1 MPLVDSL
8 EVSIY
13 HKGGLMEKGRIIN
26 LCGGVYKVL
35 MENGEIESLK
45 ARGKLRSE
53 KTYQVNTKSLSKKK
67 DVQFVKNS
75 PKVGDI
81 VLIDNN
87 MIDSY
92 LPRKNE
98 MIRPDISNVDQILLV
113 FAAKE
118 PDFSFYLLDLF
129 IVNILKEKIK
139 PLITISKIDKL
150 TKEELDDLKSKMS
163 YYEKLGYDVLY
174 VNSLNKE
181 GIEDLKEHL
190 KGKITVLSGQTGAG
204 KSTLINAILPEFS
217 LRTQEISKSLGRGKH
232 TTRETNLYMYED
244 GFIGDTPG
252 FSKLDLS
259 SIDKDDIKDL
269 FEEFK
274 DYKCFFKDCNHKE
287 NIKGCQIHEAANNG
301 SILKSRYESYL
312 KMYQL
317 KENK

>member
-1 MPLVDSL
+1 
-8 EVSIY
+8 
-13 HKGGLMEKGRIIN
+13 MEKGRVIN

-35 MENGEIESLK
+35 LEDGNILSLK

-67 DVQFVKNS
+67 DIQYIKNS

-81 VLIDNN
+81 VNICND
-87 MIDSY
+87 MIESY
-92 LPRKNE
+92 DKRKNE
-98 MIRPDISNVDQILLV
+98 MIRPDIANVDQILIV

-129 IVNILKEKIK
+129 IVNIIKQKIK
-139 PLITISKIDKL
+139 PLIVISKIDKL
-150 TKEELDDLKSKMS
+150 TNEELTDLKSKMQ
-163 YYEKLGYDVLY
+163 YYVNLGYDVLY
-174 VNSLNKE
+174 VNSINKE
-181 GIEDLKEHL
+181 GIDDLKNHL

-204 KSTLINAILPEFS
+204 KSTLINAIIPEFS
-217 LRTQEISKSLGRGKH
+217 LQTQEISKSLGRGKH
-232 TTRETNLYMYED
+232 TTRETNLYMYEG

-259 SIDKDDIKDL
+259 EIDKDDIKDL

-274 DYKCFFKDCNHKE
+274 NYKCYFKDCNHKE
-287 NIKGCQIHEAANNG
+287 NIKSCGIKEATLDG
-301 SILKSRYESYL
+301 KILKTRYESYL
-312 KMYQL
+312 KMYSL

>member
-1 MPLVDSL
+1 
-8 EVSIY
+8 
-13 HKGGLMEKGRIIN
+13 MEQGRIIN

-35 MENGEIESLK
+35 MANGEIRSLK

-53 KTYQVNTKSLSKKK
+53 KAYQVNEKSISRKK
-67 DVQFVKNS
+67 DVQYIKNS

-81 VLIDNN
+81 VLIDND

-118 PDFSFYLLDLF
+118 PDFSFFLLDLF
-129 IVNILKEKIK
+129 IVNIINKKIK
-139 PLITISKIDKL
+139 PLIVISKIDKL
-150 TKEELDDLKSKMS
+150 TSDELSSLKNNME
-163 YYEKLGYDVLY
+163 YYKKIGYDVLF
-174 VNSLNKE
+174 VNSLNGD
-181 GIEDLKEHL
+181 GIDELREEL
-190 KGKITVLSGQTGAG
+190 KGKITILSGQTGAG
-204 KSTLINAILPEFS
+204 KSTLINAILPDFN

-259 SIDKDDIKDL
+259 SIDKDDLKYL

-287 NIKGCQIHEAANNG
+287 NIKGCMVCDAAKNG
-301 SILKSRYESYL
+301 LILNSRYQNYL
-312 KMYQL
+312 KMYDQ
-317 KENK
+317 KEGKK

>member
-1 MPLVDSL
+1 
-8 EVSIY
+8 
-13 HKGGLMEKGRIIN
+13 MEKGRVIN
-26 LCGGVYKVL
+26 LNGGVYKVL
-35 MENGEIESLK
+35 KENGDIISLK

-67 DVQFVKNS
+67 DVLYIKNS

-81 VLIDNN
+81 VNIDND

-92 LPRKNE
+92 EPRKNE
-98 MIRPDISNVDQILLV
+98 MIRPDIANVDQILLV

-129 IVNILKEKIK
+129 IVNIIKQKIK
-139 PLITISKIDKL
+139 PLIVISKIDKL
-150 TKEELDDLKSKMS
+150 SEEEFNDLKNKMN
-163 YYEKLGYDVLY
+163 YYINLGYDVLY
-174 VNSLNKE
+174 VNSIGKY
-181 GIEDLKEHL
+181 GIEDLKCHL

-204 KSTLINAILPEFS
+204 KSTLINAILPDFD
-217 LRTQEISKSLGRGKH
+217 LKTQEISKSLGRGKH

-259 SIDKDDIKDL
+259 DIDKDELKYL

-274 DYKCFFKDCNHKE
+274 NYQCYFKDCNHKE
-287 NIKGCQIHEAANNG
+287 NIKGCGILEASKNG

-317 KENK
+317 KENNK

>member
-1 MPLVDSL
+1 MD
-8 EVSIY
+8 
-13 HKGGLMEKGRIIN
+13 KGRVIN
-26 LCGGVYKVL
+26 LNGGVYKVL
-35 MENGEIESLK
+35 MEDNEIKYLK

-53 KTYQVNTKSLSKKK
+53 KSYQVNTKSLSKKK
-67 DVQFVKNS
+67 DVMYVKNS

-81 VLIDNN
+81 VLIDND

-92 LPRKNE
+92 MPRKNE
-98 MIRPDISNVDQILLV
+98 MIRPDIANVDQILLV

-129 IVNILKEKIK
+129 IVNIIKEKIK
-139 PLITISKIDKL
+139 PLIVISKIDKL
-150 TKEELDDLKSKMS
+150 TKEELVDLKEKMK
-163 YYEKLGYDVLY
+163 YYEALGYDVLY
-174 VNSLNKE
+174 VNSITGE
-181 GIEDLKEHL
+181 GIENVKNHL
-190 KGKITVLSGQTGAG
+190 NNKITVLSGQTGAG
-204 KSTLINAILPEFS
+204 KSTLINAIIPEFS
-217 LRTQEISKSLGRGKH
+217 LQTQEISKSLGRGKH
-232 TTRETNLYMYED
+232 TTRETNLYLYEN

-259 SIDKDDIKDL
+259 SIDKDDIKNL

-287 NIKGCQIHEAANNG
+287 NIKGCMIHEAANSG
-301 SILKSRYESYL
+301 KILKSRYESYL